1 MIDSAIS
8 RHYAAALFELAT
20 QQDIVSSVEIDL
32 GAIAGCIID
41 DSSVFRHLSKPS
53 IPSTVRY
60 SVIEKAFSGIIH
72 STSLNFL
79 KIVCRNNRLSELQE
93 MIIAFSALVKES
105 KMISDASV
113 ESACELGSSEKDLMK
128 NNLEKRFKRSFD
140 IHFKVNPSLLGGFTV
155 HTGTQ
160 FIDSSIK
167 GALNEMRL
175 KFKQSNNS
183 SIV

>member
-1 MIDSAIS
+1 MIDSSVS

-20 QQDIVSSVEIDL
+20 QQDILSAVEVDL
-32 GAIAGCIID
+32 GTIAGCIND
-41 DSSVFRHLSKPS
+41 DSSVFRHLSLPS
-53 IPSTVRY
+53 IPSAVRY
-60 SVIEKAFSGIIH
+60 AVVEKAFNGIIH

-79 KIVCRNNRLSELQE
+79 KIVCRNNRLSELQD
-93 MIIAFSALVKES
+93 MIMAFNALVKES

-113 ESACELGSSEKDLMK
+113 ESACELGNSEKDLIK

-140 IHFKVNPSLLGGFTV
+140 IQFKVNPALLAGFTV

-167 GALNEMRL
+167 GALSEMRL
-175 KFKQSNNS
+175 KFKQSNS